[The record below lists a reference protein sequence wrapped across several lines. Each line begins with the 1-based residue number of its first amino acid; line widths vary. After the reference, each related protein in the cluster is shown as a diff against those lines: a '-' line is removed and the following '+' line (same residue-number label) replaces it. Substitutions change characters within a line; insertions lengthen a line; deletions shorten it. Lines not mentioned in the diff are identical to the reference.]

1 MNNNFLSYEIFSED
15 DYALVYWIVVL
26 RNLAVIQFLIISSTC
41 GDIVSSEF
49 MYCFIIINRLSG

>member
-1 MNNNFLSYEIFSED
+1 MNNNLLSYEIFSED

-26 RNLAVIQFLIISSTC
+26 ENLAVIQFLIIPSTS

-49 MYCFIIINRLSG
+49 IYCFNIMN